1 MTQSVLDTLAEGGI
15 RIELEDSN
23 LRYHAPSPL
32 EPEQVNLLRD
42 HKEGLVRLLEARRV
56 SDLPE
61 ASKIPNNPQRFQRF
75 QRYPSF
81 GDGHL
86 CKGDGHL
93 WENEVIPSSD
103 AIRHFRNWWWDQFN
117 HGADSAEFNAGS
129 PEAATELL
137 LLLRKLV
144 WPDFKVEA
152 EGPILRLARVCERHY
167 PASDVPDED
176 A

>member
-61 ASKIPNNPQRFQRF
+61 APKMPNNPQRFQR
-75 QRYPSF
+75 YPPF

-86 CKGDGHL
+86 WEVEGHL

-103 AIRHFRNWWWDQFN
+103 AIRHFRNWWWYQFN
-117 HGADSAEFNAGS
+117 HGADDAEFNAGS
-129 PEAATELL
+129 VEYAGGLL
-137 LLLRKLV
+137 PILRNLT
-144 WPDFKVEA
+144 WPDFQVEA
-152 EGPILRLARVCERHY
+152 VGSILKLKRVCERHY
-167 PASDVPDED
+167 PVSDVPDAE